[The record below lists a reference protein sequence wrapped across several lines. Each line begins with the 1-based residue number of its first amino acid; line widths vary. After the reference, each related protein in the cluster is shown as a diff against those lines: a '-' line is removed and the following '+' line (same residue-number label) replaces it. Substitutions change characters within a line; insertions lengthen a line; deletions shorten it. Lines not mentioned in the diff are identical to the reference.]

1 MVTKDAVN
9 TGLFQ
14 DWEANQGSP
23 KGRFVTLFFRLCQR
37 VRRLPG
43 GSWILGSPLLGLYVL
58 VIHWI
63 MGIEIDYRSD
73 IGPGLSL
80 QHGTGLVIHPEARI
94 GAECL
99 LRQGVTI
106 GDRLPRQGLP
116 VLGNNVNVGANALIL
131 GPVRVGDGAV
141 IGAGSVVIHD
151 VAPGCVVAGNP
162 ARILRSQD

>member
-1 MVTKDAVN
+1 
-9 TGLFQ
+9 
-14 DWEANQGSP
+14 
-23 KGRFVTLFFRLCQR
+23 
-37 VRRLPG
+37 
-43 GSWILGSPLLGLYVL
+43 
-58 VIHWI
+58 
-63 MGIEIDYRSD
+63 
-73 IGPGLSL
+73 
-80 QHGTGLVIHPEARI
+80 VIHPGARI
-94 GAECL
+94 GASCL